1 MTLEDFRGLV
11 ARLVREIPDE
21 FYDGIIEVTVSP
33 RTSPHPTR
41 GDTWTLGECIPV
53 SGDAPDEVQSR
64 IVLYHGSFAAL
75 AAVTDGFDWVG
86 EARETLQHE
95 LRHHIEWRAR
105 RAELEAYDRAA
116 EENFARL
123 DGEAFDPLFYLEG
136 EEVAPGVYKVEDDWF
151 LDRVVRSLPG
161 AAEFEWHG
169 RRYHVSLPEAELPA
183 FVTLEDLLDPP
194 AGDVTLVFRRKPGLL
209 ALFRRNRPTSLSVGA
224 RAAGAGTSQPG
235 GRR

>member
-41 GDTWTLGECIPV
+41 GDIWTLGECIPV
-53 SGDAPDEVQSR
+53 SGEAPGEVQSR

-75 AAVTDGFDWVG
+75 ASVTDGFDWVG

-105 RAELEAYDRAA
+105 RDELEAYDRAA
-116 EENFARL
+116 EENFARH
-123 DGEAFDPLFYLEG
+123 DGEEFDPLFFLEG
-136 EEVAPGVYKVEDDWF
+136 EQVAPGIYKVEEDWF
-151 LDRVVRSLPG
+151 LDRVVSQLPG
-161 AAEFEWHG
+161 TVEVEWHG
-169 RRYHVSLPEAELPA
+169 RRYDVALPEAGLPA
-183 FVTLEDLLDPP
+183 FVTLEELLDPP
-194 AGDVTLVFRRKPGLL
+194 AGEVTLVFRRKPGLL
-209 ALFRRNRPTSLSVGA
+209 SLFRRDRPTSVSAVA
-224 RAAGAGTSQPG
+224 RSSGAGPSQPG
-235 GRR
+235 SRR

>member
-21 FYDGIIEVTVSP
+21 FYDGIIEVTVSS

-41 GDTWTLGECIPV
+41 GDIWTLGECIPV
-53 SGDAPDEVQSR
+53 SGDAPGEVQSR
-64 IVLYHGSFAAL
+64 IVLYHGSFATL
-75 AAVTDGFDWVG
+75 ASITDAFDWVG

-123 DGEAFDPLFYLEG
+123 DGEPFDPLFFLEG
-136 EEVAPGVYKVEDDWF
+136 EQVAPAIYKVDDDWF
-151 LDRVVRSLPG
+151 LDRVVSTMP
-161 AAEFEWHG
+161 ETTDVEWHG
-169 RRYHVSLPEAELPA
+169 RRYEVTLPEASLPA
-183 FVTLEDLLDPP
+183 FVTLEELRDPP
-194 AGDVTLVFRRKPGLL
+194 PGDVTLVFRRKPGLL
-209 ALFRRNRPTSLSVGA
+209 ALFRRDRPTSVSAVA
-224 RAAGAGTSQPG
+224 RPAGEGPSQPG